1 MGERARAAAGCLT
14 AAVGAGVGVAVW
26 AVDVR
31 SRFVRFE
38 QGPDWS
44 VLYAELPLMVLGG
57 VAASLAVW
65 AVLRS
70 LRLRR

>member
-14 AAVGAGVGVAVW
+14 AAAGAGAGLGFWSVGV
-26 AVDVR
+26 R
-31 SRFVRFE
+31 GRFRRFE

-44 VLYAELPLMVLGG
+44 VLFAELPLAVLGG
-57 VAASLAVW
+57 VAASLVVW

-70 LRLRR
+70 LRP